1 MRKKTFILNFYY
13 SFPVQLFLL
22 HFKKY
27 QVLLLIWY
35 LLFSTISGGFM
46 KNFGAASLF
55 FAPEYIG
62 KTNFFSYTLIGIA
75 WGMFIMSWNIT
86 TFILHSK
93 RFKFLAATSHP
104 FLKYCIN
111 NAVLP
116 LAFLVYYFIV
126 FSRYISSEELLS
138 GGEVTI
144 NILGV
149 LLGIT
154 ILFLISFAYF
164 FGASRTIDRSMA
176 SIISDPVLFKKT
188 FGSRSMRIDEYGM
201 KVRYYLN
208 EFLKLRKV
216 RTVGHYRQDF
226 IDSMFKR
233 HHLSAIALILL
244 AFIFLASIGFFL
256 DNPIFELPAGACA
269 LVFFSL
275 LIAVMG
281 ALGYFMDSWSL
292 PFVIVGILLVNFLF
306 KHEIIDPRNKAYGL
320 NYTNKKERPVYDNVS
335 LLSYCTPEK
344 VQADKNN
351 MITILERWKQKQK
364 DEKPLMVFINV
375 SGGGL
380 RSAAFTMNSL
390 QQLDSLSGNRLMHS
404 SFMISG
410 ASGGMLA
417 STYYRELYR
426 LKQDGQAINLT
437 SEAYNKNITRDLLN
451 PVFTSLMARDLLAPA
466 QKFKVGGY
474 SYVKDRGYA
483 FEKKLGDN
491 TDGLLNVALEDI
503 AKDEYEAKVPLLF
516 FNTVINSDGRKLI
529 IGTQPMSFMMK
540 AAGNEYDKTISPDVI
555 DYGAFFHKQNPM
567 NLRLVTALRMNATF
581 PYVLPNVWLPSEPVV
596 DVMDAGIR
604 DNFGPETT
612 FRFIDQF
619 KEWISEN
626 TSGVLILQIR
636 DRNLDN
642 WAEPVETKTI
652 GDMVVT
658 PATVLTQNWYKL
670 QGYAQQDQFNFFKK
684 AMTFPIYREIL
695 AYEPKEKGK
704 TAALSFHLTADEK
717 QDVIRS
723 FFNTHNTAV
732 RKKVIRLL
740 SGSATAEAN

>member
-1 MRKKTFILNFYY
+1 MRRKRFIINFYY

-27 QVLLLIWY
+27 QVLLLLWY
-35 LLFSTISGGFM
+35 ILYSTISGGFM

-55 FAPEYIG
+55 FAPEYMG
-62 KTNFFSYTLIGIA
+62 KTNIFGYILIGVA

-116 LAFLVYYFIV
+116 LTFLVYYFV
-126 FSRYISSEELLS
+126 VLSRYISSEELQT
-138 GGEVTI
+138 GGQVAI
-144 NILGV
+144 SILGV
-149 LLGIT
+149 LIGIT
-154 ILFLISFAYF
+154 ILLLISFAYF
-164 FGASRTIDRSMA
+164 FGTSRKIDRSMA

-188 FGSRSMRIDEYGM
+188 FGSRSMRIDEYGL
-201 KVRYYLN
+201 KVRFYLN
-208 EFLKLRKV
+208 ELLKLRKV

-226 IDSMFKR
+226 IDHMFKR

-244 AFIFLASIGFFL
+244 AFIFLASTGFFL
-256 DNPIFELPAGACA
+256 DNPFFELPAGACT
-269 LVFFSL
+269 LVFFAL
-275 LIAVMG
+275 LIAVIG
-281 ALGYFMDSWSL
+281 ALAYFMDSWSL
-292 PFVIVGILLVNFLF
+292 PFVIISILVINFLF
-306 KHEIIDPRNKAYGL
+306 KHEVIDPRNKAYGL
-320 NYTNKKERPVYDNVS
+320 NYTNKEERPLYNKTS
-335 LLSYCTPEK
+335 LLTYCTPAR
-344 VQADKNN
+344 VQADKAN
-351 MITILERWKQKQK
+351 MINILERWKQKQK
-364 DEKPLMVFINV
+364 ADKPLMVFMNV

-380 RSAAFTMNSL
+380 RSAAFVMNSM
-390 QQLDSLSGNRLMHS
+390 QQLDSLSNSNLMNS
-404 SFMISG
+404 CFMISG

-426 LKQDGQAINLT
+426 LRQSGQPIELT
-437 SEAYNKNITRDLLN
+437 SERLNKNITGDLLN
-451 PVFTSLMARDLLAPA
+451 PVFTSLMARDLIAPA
-466 QKFKVGGY
+466 QKFKVGGFR
-474 SYVKDRGYA
+474 YVKDRGYA

-491 TDGLLNVALEDI
+491 TDGVLNVALSDV
-503 AKDEYEAKVPLLF
+503 AKDEFEAKVPLLF

-540 AAGNEYDKTISPDVI
+540 AQGNEMDDTISPDVI
-555 DYGAFFHKQNPM
+555 DYGAFFHNQNPM

-581 PYVLPNVWLPSEPVV
+581 PYVLPNVWLPSNPVI

-612 FRFIDQF
+612 FRFVDQF
-619 KEWISEN
+619 KDWIKEN

-642 WAEPVETKTI
+642 WDQPVVTKTI
-652 GDMVVT
+652 NDMVVT
-658 PATVLTQNWYKL
+658 PGTVLSENWYKL
-670 QGYAQQDQFNFFKK
+670 QGYAQQDMFSFFVK
-684 AMTFPIYREIL
+684 AMPMPVYKEVL
-695 AYEPKEKGK
+695 VYEPKEKGK

-717 QDVIRS
+717 IDVKRS
-723 FFNTHNTAV
+723 FYNAHNTAT
-732 RKKVIRLL
+732 RKKILHLL
-740 SGSATAEAN
+740 AKSMVEAN